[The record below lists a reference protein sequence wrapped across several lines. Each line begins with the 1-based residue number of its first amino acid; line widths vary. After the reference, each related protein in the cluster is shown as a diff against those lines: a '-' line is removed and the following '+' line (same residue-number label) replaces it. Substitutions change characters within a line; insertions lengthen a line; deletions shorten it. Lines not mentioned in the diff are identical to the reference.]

1 MQRRVA
7 VNIMTIVAL
16 LGLIAVSAVAAPS
29 ARADCPGNILPNA
42 SFEDGFSTR
51 SVGEIEVANG
61 WTPFWQDGPFAS
73 DGYNLRPEYKPE
85 DASRYGTRRV
95 HGGNFSQ
102 KFFTTFGTHKAGLW
116 QRVGVPKD
124 SQCTFSI
131 WVQAWSST
139 ESNPGTSDG
148 GQYRTYV
155 GIDPTGGTDWN
166 TPNIVWSEANVVLD
180 EWAQITVDT
189 RAQADAITVFVK
201 GEAEWR
207 VKHND
212 SYWDDACLTIIRPTP
227 RPTNTPKATNTP
239 TITPTPTNTPLPTA
253 TMTPTAT
260 PTPIMSRIGVLAFA
274 DANADGLRDE
284 GEGLVAGTEIRLMD
298 FQRETLDTYV
308 TDGSSEP
315 HVFMAS
321 GGRYIVSR
329 SAAEGYVS
337 TSPSDWAIIIPEG
350 ESIEIAFGVRIA
362 PTSTPTTPA
371 TATVAPS
378 GTAELEVTP
387 TNMPSP
393 GKTSSGGLS
402 EYTGILVALIALIL
416 PLGLRQLRSRL

>member
-1 MQRRVA
+1 MQRRAV
-7 VNIMTIVAL
+7 VNIMTAVAIL
-16 LGLIAVSAVAAPS
+16 VTISVLAVAAPS

-51 SVGEIEVANG
+51 GVGEIEVANG

-85 DASRYGTRRV
+85 DARRYGTRRV

-102 KFFTTFGTHKAGLW
+102 KFFNTFGTHKAGLW
-116 QRVGVPKD
+116 QRVGVPRD

-131 WVQAWSST
+131 WVQAWSSNA
-139 ESNPGTSDG
+139 SDPGTSDG
-148 GQYRTYV
+148 GRYRTYV
-155 GIDPTGGTDWN
+155 GIDPTGGTDW
-166 TPNIVWSEANVVLD
+166 TSPNIVWSEANMVLD
-180 EWAQITVDT
+180 EWGQIKVEA
-189 RAQADAITVFVK
+189 RAQADAITCFVK

-260 PTPIMSRIGVLAFA
+260 PTPIMSHIGVLAFA

-315 HVFMAS
+315 HIFMTS
-321 GGRYIVSR
+321 GGRYIVSG

-337 TSPSDWAIIIPEG
+337 TSPGDWAIVIPEG
-350 ESIEIAFGVRIA
+350 ESIEIAFGVRVA

-371 TATVAPS
+371 TPTVAPS
-378 GTAELEVTP
+378 GTAEPEATP
-387 TNMPSP
+387 TKMPSS
-393 GKTSSGGLS
+393 GKTSGGLS
-402 EYTGILVALIALIL
+402 EYTGIIVALIALIL
-416 PLGLRQLRSRL
+416 PLGLRQLRSHL